1 MKKLLVIVYPDMNDV
16 EYTNT
21 MVVFG
26 FVKEL
31 QTVIYH
37 PNLSTVKGSN
47 GVTLVNQI
55 TSKVN
60 LEEFDGVFIP
70 GGMGA
75 TKVLDHDQQ
84 LLDTIRYFKDH
95 DKYVFAIC
103 DTPNVL

>member
-47 GVTLVNQI
+47 GVTF
-55 TSKVN
+55 SKP
-60 LEEFDGVFIP
+60 D
-70 GGMGA
+70 
-75 TKVLDHDQQ
+75 
-84 LLDTIRYFKDH
+84 Y
-95 DKYVFAIC
+95 
-103 DTPNVL
+103 